1 MSVYDL
7 EDTWSAVGLYL
18 KEDTSINN
26 SHIDAFFSRIHPQVI
41 SNDFLMLTTETSFIK
56 QWIETHY
63 LKYLRKALK
72 QITGEDFTILIEVDT
87 TNNSQEPKQVSQNN
101 DNKNKSKGVSNEN
114 SSKKD
119 IVLDK
124 EIPVEENFNTKDQAV
139 KTERL
144 ENTSAQHVDRFIT
157 PSQKNSDKLN
167 EINNTYTFEN
177 FVVGSSNNIAYTT
190 ALSVAEQPGKNILNP
205 LFIHGRSGL
214 GKTHLLRAI
223 QSYIDVNFH
232 HLISYYTDS
241 NALLRE
247 YTDAALS
254 HSKEKASYNN
264 FAKKF
269 DNVDVLL
276 IDDIQYLQGKTQTL
290 DMVFQIFN
298 TLIAKGKQVVLA
310 ADRAPKNIDIDE
322 RYQSR
327 FNSGGTFEVQPPEIE
342 TKLGIIKLFLNEYN
356 RDNHS
361 TVFIPDDVQ
370 MYIAENS
377 SSNIRELKSAITNII
392 YHLPQITGTYISV
405 SEVEELLKNHFS
417 SSVTRRLS
425 VKDIQT
431 AVSSF
436 YKVSVSDIVSKSR
449 VKQTAFARHVAIY
462 LSREIINLPQSTIG
476 HEFNRDHSTVNYSL
490 SCIEDR
496 LKEDRQTRE
505 ELEAIRM
512 IIKNTEF

>member
-1 MSVYDL
+1 MGVYDL
-7 EDTWSAVGLYL
+7 EQTWSSVCLYL

-41 SNDFLMLTTETSFIK
+41 SSDFLMLTTETAFIK
-56 QWIETHY
+56 QWVETHY
-63 LKYLRKALK
+63 SEYLKKAMK
-72 QITGEDFTILIEVDT
+72 KITGEDFTILIEVDT
-87 TNNSQEPKQVSQNN
+87 TNSSIEPKPVSKDSNN
-101 DNKNKSKGVSNEN
+101 DKSNYNYDNIKIKDDVLLREKKSNEEN
-114 SSKKD
+114 
-119 IVLDK
+119 LNLK
-124 EIPVEENFNTKDQAV
+124 EQAV
-139 KTERL
+139 KPEKL
-144 ENTSAQHVDRFIT
+144 ENISVKHVDKFIT
-157 PSQKNSDKLN
+157 PNPINNQKSK
-167 EINNTYTFEN
+167 ERNNTYTFEN
-177 FVVGSSNNIAYTT
+177 FVVGSSNDIAYTT

-254 HSKEKASYNN
+254 HSKEKSSYNN

-356 RDNHS
+356 RDNNS
-361 TVFIPDDVQ
+361 SVFIPDDVQ
-370 MYIAENS
+370 IYIAENS

-405 SEVEELLKNHFS
+405 VEVEELLRNHFS
-417 SSVTRRLS
+417 SGVTRRLT

-436 YKVSVSDIVSKSR
+436 YKISVSDIVSKSR

-490 SCIEDR
+490 SCIEDKI
-496 LKEDRQTRE
+496 KEDRQIRE

>member
-1 MSVYDL
+1 MGISDL
-7 EDTWSAVGLYL
+7 EETWSSVCTYL
-18 KEDTSINN
+18 KEDTNINH
-26 SHIDAFFSRIHPQVI
+26 SHIDAFFSRIHPQAI
-41 SNDFLMLTTETSFIK
+41 SSDFLMLTTETAFIK
-56 QWIETHY
+56 QWVETHY
-63 LKYLRKALK
+63 VEYLKEAMKE
-72 QITGEDFTILIEVDT
+72 ITGQDFSILIEVDT
-87 TNNSQEPKQVSQNN
+87 TGAFPEAAPSTKTSDTDENKAG
-101 DNKNKSKGVSNEN
+101 DNL
-114 SSKKD
+114 KD
-119 IVLDK
+119 VKLKEDK
-124 EIPVEENFNTKDQAV
+124 
-139 KTERL
+139 KTEEKTEVKIL
-144 ENTSAQHVDRFIT
+144 TKESKVQTETTNASADKSTILGNTSVGKIKDR
-157 PSQKNSDKLN
+157 
-167 EINNTYTFEN
+167 NNTYTFEN
-177 FVVGSSNNIAYTT
+177 FVVGSSNDIAYTT
-190 ALSVAEQPGKNILNP
+190 ALSVAEEPGKNILNP

-254 HSKEKASYNN
+254 HSKEKSSYNN

-269 DNVDVLL
+269 DNIDVLI

-342 TKLGIIKLFLNEYN
+342 TKVGIIKLFLNEYN
-356 RDNHS
+356 RDNNTS
-361 TVFIPDDVQ
+361 VFIPDDVVLH
-370 MYIAENS
+370 IAENS

-392 YHLPQITGTYISV
+392 YHLPQIMGTYISV
-405 SEVEELLKNHFS
+405 AEVEHLLKNHFS
-417 SSVTRRLS
+417 TGVAKRLS
-425 VKDIQT
+425 VKDVQA

-436 YKVSVSDIVSKSR
+436 YKVPVSDIVSKSR

-462 LSREIINLPQSTIG
+462 LSREIINLPQSSIG
-476 HEFNRDHSTVNYSL
+476 REFNRDHSTVNYSL
-490 SCIEDR
+490 SCIEGR
-496 LKEDRQTRE
+496 LKEDRQIRE
-505 ELEAIRM
+505 ELEAIKM